1 MFFNLRRNK
10 KNTYFRL
17 FDNEALK
24 KVHKRIFFGTSIFI
38 LIYFSV
44 YVKLTRVM
52 VFSNLF
58 KDDNLISSE
67 LVQMNLSEARTPE
80 EMQSQF
86 QREEQQARNQYL
98 SCLWHI
104 GKFPSFANNRTFLV
118 N

>member
-58 KDDNLISSE
+58 KDDNLI
-67 LVQMNLSEARTPE
+67 VQT
-80 EMQSQF
+80 
-86 QREEQQARNQYL
+86 
-98 SCLWHI
+98 
-104 GKFPSFANNRTFLV
+104 GKFVLLK
-118 N
+118 